1 MKNLLLL
8 STLLTGISLLISLI
22 NYFTMRVV
30 RSSDAIIS
38 ESVSILI
45 PMRNEEVNVEPLI
58 QSLLATQNLNNF
70 EITVLN
76 DHSEDQTYDHLQ
88 KFAANISILN
98 GRELPEGWMGKPF
111 ACLQLAEKS
120 LSEYL
125 VFMDADVR
133 PSPAAVS
140 SAIGVMRTLNWDFI
154 SPYPAQTARTKVMKL
169 IQPLLQWSWF
179 SSVPLRIAESGR
191 QSSMVIANGQFFIVK
206 RKAYESIKGH
216 ESVKAEVLE
225 DLCLARALASAGFK
239 GGVADG
245 STVVTCSMYERNTD
259 LITGY
264 TKSLWKAFGGAI
276 GTIFAILLLTLTQ
289 IVPLLLLVTG
299 ERWAIIPFAC
309 AGLTHVFASM
319 KTGSRPVNALTHPV
333 AIALLI
339 LLICESY
346 RRKLVGRLEWRGRR
360 VL

>member
-1 MKNLLLL
+1 
-8 STLLTGISLLISLI
+8 
-22 NYFTMRVV
+22 
-30 RSSDAIIS
+30 
-38 ESVSILI
+38 
-45 PMRNEEVNVEPLI
+45 MRNEEANVRPLL

-70 EITVLN
+70 EIKVLN
-76 DHSEDQTYDHLQ
+76 DHSEDRTYDQLQ
-88 KFAANISILN
+88 KFARNIVILN
-98 GRELPEGWMGKPF
+98 GRVIPEGWMGKPF
-111 ACLQLAEKS
+111 ACYQLAESS

-133 PSPAAVS
+133 PSPSAIS

-154 SPYPAQTARTKVMKL
+154 SPYPAQTARTKIMKL

-191 QSSMVIANGQFFIVK
+191 QRSMVIANGQFFIVK
-206 RKAYESIKGH
+206 RRAYESIRGY

-225 DLCLARALASAGFK
+225 DLCLARALASSGFK

-245 STVVTCSMYERNTD
+245 STVVICSMYERNAD

-264 TKSLWKAFGGAI
+264 TKSLWKAFGGVI
-276 GTIFAILLLTLTQ
+276 GSIFAILLLTLTQ
-289 IVPLLLLVTG
+289 IVPLLLLTTG
-299 ERWAIIPFAC
+299 ERLAIIPFVC
-309 AGLTHVFASM
+309 AGLTHVFASL
-319 KTGSRPVNALTHPV
+319 KTGSRPVNALAHPV
-333 AIALLI
+333 AITLLI